1 MYITDILVSQA
12 NVASSFSANASNSII
27 GMWALKPSI
36 LELLAVKLRP
46 YDTALSTSN
55 PFLQYSILYLL
66 YAHCSR

>member
-1 MYITDILVSQA
+1 MYFL
-12 NVASSFSANASNSII
+12 ANASNSII

-46 YDTALSTSN
+46 YDPVLSVES
-55 PFLQYSILYLL
+55 PILQYSILYLL

>member
-1 MYITDILVSQA
+1 ML
-12 NVASSFSANASNSII
+12 SANASNSII

-46 YDTALSTSN
+46 YDTTLSTSN

-66 YAHCSR
+66 YTHCSR

>member
-1 MYITDILVSQA
+1 MFL
-12 NVASSFSANASNSII
+12 ANASNSII

-36 LELLAVKLRP
+36 LELLAVKLKP
-46 YDTALSTSN
+46 YDNSLSSTS